1 MKIPKSDLEEVVE
14 NNANSFTV
22 AFTGGAE
29 FQSIAAVYLGV
40 GGVGWDVCLSGAEMC
55 AGVTKWQH
63 VAGFTWQK
71 P

>member
-40 GGVGWDVCLSGAEMC
+40 GGLDGLCVFLERRC
-55 AGVTKWQH
+55 ALV
-63 VAGFTWQK
+63 
-71 P
+71 